1 MLEVRVHR
9 SFLLLFL
16 SFVALSSQLVAGQT
30 LIKGQ
35 TFTNGLAIIDS
46 PSSQTPGHAG
56 SPINIAIDV
65 SGNGAL
71 PAAASLPDSHY
82 STGFGSLE
90 IYLVSA
96 QTNINMTV
104 SAGPALLSGE
114 SGSTVKHLNWPIPAC
129 MPAGDYNLTFYENSL
144 FNTQGI
150 FTITSIPIPISNPS
164 PAGQCTE
171 NLNPLQAQP
180 QSSNPLPQP
189 PFAPGSPL
197 SASEASATSS
207 VVPGSQSTT
216 VAPTSSVVP
225 GSQSTTVAPTPSASR
240 MVTVISGSPFV
251 TLTLTLSD
259 GVLNFPTITVTAKPT
274 PTTGQFHLHLIE
286 IDNSAR
292 SSCTDLDSHHH
303 RNRQGNGHH
312 LHANEYDHGGDHS
325 ELTTGQFEQFSGFYT
340 GQRSVP
346 YHGFRLVVFIIW
358 CLLDITSVLAFILGL

>member
-30 LIKGQ
+30 LINGQ

-56 SPINIAIDV
+56 SPSQASLMSCNIAIDV

-150 FTITSIPIPISNPS
+150 YTITSIPIPISNPS

-189 PFAPGSPL
+189 PFAP
-197 SASEASATSS
+197 

-259 GVLNFPTITVTAKPT
+259 GVLNFPTITVTAQPT

-303 RNRQGNGHH
+303 RNRQGDGHH
-312 LHANEYDHGGDHS
+312 VS
-325 ELTTGQFEQFSGFYT
+325 VSR
-340 GQRSVP
+340 RSSAAGNNP
-346 YHGFRLVVFIIW
+346 MM
-358 CLLDITSVLAFILGL
+358 CLATRKRVRPRR